1 MKKMT
6 KKARIYICVGLI
18 LNSVPF
24 LVKESS
30 PLLDF
35 FKGFMYG
42 LALVLLLKGMLL
54 QRSSGRRSGCSRQVS
69 QGDATPENKQPA

>member
-1 MKKMT
+1 MKKMNR
-6 KKARIYICVGLI
+6 KARKYICVGLI

-24 LVKESS
+24 FVKEGS
-30 PLLDF
+30 PLPDF

-42 LALVLLLKGMLL
+42 LALVLLVKGMLL

-69 QGDATPENKQPA
+69 QSNATPENRQPA